1 MPPPQ
6 NPAAILTAFGV
17 AMDKSSA
24 LQLTKR
30 CLPHLERKGQH
41 RWGKSWGYEII
52 SFILVYGLILHHAS
66 LRPLPAES
74 IAPFVRW
81 FSHAFSLVG
90 ISPRS
95 WKSDWDWKCEAKE
108 SVPWF
113 LASSLVFRFFGDE
126 GSGSMDLSK
135 TNLNATSQSC
145 LLPVVFW
152 FGIVN
157 STSETFTSFMSLSCA
172 AWFVILKNC
181 SCVCWGLERYGFC
194 KS

>member
-66 LRPLPAES
+66 LRPLPPES

-113 LASSLVFRFFGDE
+113 LASSLLF
-126 GSGSMDLSK
+126 SDLLEMRGRVPWTCPK
-135 TNLNATSQSC
+135 LIWTPPAKAVCSQLFS
-145 LLPVVFW
+145 
-152 FGIVN
+152 
-157 STSETFTSFMSLSCA
+157 
-172 AWFVILKNC
+172 
-181 SCVCWGLERYGFC
+181 GLELWTQLQKPLLHSCRCLVLHG
-194 KS
+194 S